1 MGKTIIMI
9 GAGVEQVPGIK
20 LARKMGLFVIAA
32 DRQQKAPGFKYADE
46 FAVIS
51 TYDVENMVQF
61 AIKYN
66 RKRKIDGVMT
76 VASDVPL
83 TVASVANALGL
94 PGNSIKT
101 AKLASN
107 KLLMKRRFAKDGVSI
122 PKFSGVKN
130 VKEIKEFIKKYR
142 YPVVLKPVDS
152 RGARG
157 VLRLTGGVNLEWAF
171 KKSKGESPTKQV
183 MIEKFLNGLQ
193 ISSESIIYDDCFIT
207 PGLSNRNYEYL
218 EKFSPYIIENG
229 GDLPACLSKRQQLKV
244 DELLIKAAKSLG
256 IKRGSLKGDIVYTK
270 DGPKVIEI
278 AARLSG
284 GWFATDEIPLS
295 TGVNI
300 VKAVIN
306 MSLGIKPDFKKL
318 VPVYQKYVTQRYI
331 FSDEGRIIKISG
343 LAKAR
348 KLSNVKKI
356 GINIGQGRIV
366 GEINNHT
373 KRTGFVITVADT
385 RRKSIAAAKKA
396 VSLIKVETG

>member
-1 MGKTIIMI
+1 MI

-20 LARKMGLFVIAA
+20 LARKMGLYVITT
-32 DRQQKAPGFKYADE
+32 DRQPKAPGFRYANE
-46 FAVIS
+46 SVVIS
-51 TYDVENMVQF
+51 TYDVESTVRF
-61 AIKYN
+61 AVKYN

-83 TVASVANALGL
+83 TVASVANALCL
-94 PGNSIKT
+94 PGNSIRT

-107 KLLMKRRFAKDGVSI
+107 KLLMKRRFVKDGVPI
-122 PKFSGVKN
+122 PEFSGVKN
-130 VKEIKEFIKKYR
+130 VKEVKKFIKKHR

-157 VLRLTGGVNLEWAF
+157 VLRLTRGVDLEWAF
-171 KKSKGESPTKQV
+171 KKSKSESPVKQV

-218 EKFSPYIIENG
+218 EKFSPHVIENG
-229 GDLPACLSKRQQLKV
+229 GDLPVSLNKQQKVKV

-284 GWFATDEIPLS
+284 GWFATDEIPFS

-306 MSLGIKPDFKKL
+306 ISLGIKPDFKKL
-318 VPVYQKYVTQRYI
+318 VPRYQKYVAQRYL
-331 FSDEGRIIKISG
+331 FSDEGRITKISG

-348 KLSNVKKI
+348 KLPNVRKI
-356 GINIGQGRIV
+356 GINIEPGRIV

-385 RRKSIAAAKKA
+385 RKKSIAAAKKA
-396 VSLIKVETG
+396 VSLIKAEVD